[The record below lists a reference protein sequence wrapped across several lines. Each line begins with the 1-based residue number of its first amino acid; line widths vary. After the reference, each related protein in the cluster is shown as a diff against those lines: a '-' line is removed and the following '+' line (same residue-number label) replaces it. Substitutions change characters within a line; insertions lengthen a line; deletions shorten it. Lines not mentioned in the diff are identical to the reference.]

1 MAVVTACRSDMSR
14 RGLAPD
20 AHLADGRLQLILVRD
35 TSRFHYL
42 RFMASIPRTGPPSQP
57 GVFNT
62 IFNNVP
68 CFGAS
73 CVLYETN
80 LQH

>member
-1 MAVVTACRSDMSR
+1 MAVVTACRSDMSKH
-14 RGLAPD
+14 GLAPD

-42 RFMASIPRTGPPSQP
+42 RFMASIPRTGPSSTP
-57 GVFNT
+57 GLFEN
-62 IFNNVP
+62 IFDNML

-73 CVLYETN
+73 HVL
-80 LQH
+80 